1 MSIIKI
7 TKQFSFEM
15 AHALRNYDGLC
26 RNIHGHSYKMD
37 ITLAGQP
44 LHDETSPKNGM
55 VMDFGDL
62 KKLVNEEIISL
73 LDHALVLNAK
83 TDAQLVE
90 VLKQNYEKIVTVDFQ
105 PTTENLLNFIA
116 EKIQTRLP
124 DDVKLSCVR
133 LRETDTSYAEWCEN
147 QVTGNR

>member
-1 MSIIKI
+1 MSTIKI

-44 LHDETSPKNGM
+44 LHDESSPKNGM

-62 KKLVNEEIISL
+62 KRLVNEEIISL
-73 LDHALVLNAK
+73 LDHALVLSEK
-83 TDAQLVE
+83 TDNQLIE
-90 VLKQNYEKIVTVDFQ
+90 ILKQNYEKIVIVDFQ

-116 EKIQTRLP
+116 EKIQSRLP
-124 DDVKLSCVR
+124 NNLKLNCVR
-133 LRETDTSYAEWCEN
+133 LRETDTSYAEWEA
-147 QVTGNR
+147 

>member
-44 LHDETSPKNGM
+44 LHDESSPKNGM

-62 KKLVNEEIISL
+62 KRLVNEEIISL

-90 VLKQNYEKIVTVDFQ
+90 VLKQNYEKIVIVDFQ
-105 PTTENLLNFIA
+105 PTTDNLLNFIA
-116 EKIQTRLP
+116 GKIQTRLP
-124 DDVKLSCVR
+124 DDVKLTCVR
-133 LRETDTSYAEWCEN
+133 LRETDTSYAEWMP
-147 QVTGNR
+147 

>member
-1 MSIIKI
+1 MSTIKI

-44 LHDETSPKNGM
+44 LQDESSPKNGM

-62 KKLVNEEIISL
+62 KRLVNEEIISL

-83 TDAQLVE
+83 TDAQLVD
-90 VLKQNYEKIVTVDFQ
+90 VLKQNYEKIVIVDFQ

-116 EKIQTRLP
+116 GKIQTRLP
-124 DDVKLSCVR
+124 DDVKLTCVR
-133 LRETDTSYAEWCEN
+133 LRETDTSYAEWMP
-147 QVTGNR
+147 

>member
-44 LHDETSPKNGM
+44 LHDENSPKNGM

-62 KKLVNEEIISL
+62 KRLVNEEVILL

-83 TDAQLVE
+83 TDAQLIE

-116 EKIQTRLP
+116 GKIQSRLP
-124 DDVKLSCVR
+124 ETVTLACVR
-133 LRETDTSYAEWCEN
+133 LRETDTSYAEWIP
-147 QVTGNR
+147 

>member
-44 LHDETSPKNGM
+44 LHDESSPKNGM

-83 TDAQLVE
+83 TDAQLIE
-90 VLKQNYEKIVTVDFQ
+90 TLKQNFEKIVVVEFQ

-116 EKIQTRLP
+116 NKLKTRLP
-124 DDVKLSCVR
+124 ENVNLCRIR
-133 LRETDTSYAEWCEN
+133 LRETDTSYAEWCED
-147 QVTGNR
+147 

>member
-1 MSIIKI
+1 
-7 TKQFSFEM
+7 M

-44 LHDETSPKNGM
+44 IHDESSPKNGM

-62 KKLVNEEIISL
+62 KRLVNEEIISL
-73 LDHALVLNAK
+73 FDHALVLNVK
-83 TDAQLVE
+83 TDTQLIE
-90 VLKQNYEKIVTVDFQ
+90 LLKQNFEKIVVMEFQ

-116 EKIQTRLP
+116 DKLKKRLP
-124 DDVKLSCVR
+124 ETVKLCRIR
-133 LRETDTSYAEWCEN
+133 LRETDTSYADWCEE
-147 QVTGNR
+147 

>member
-1 MSIIKI
+1 MSTIKI

-15 AHALRNYDGLC
+15 AHALRHYDGLC

-44 LHDETSPKNGM
+44 LHDESSPKNGM

-62 KKLVNEEIISL
+62 KKLVNEKIISL

-83 TDAQLVE
+83 TDAQLIT
-90 VLKQNYEKIVTVDFQ
+90 VLKQNYEKIVTVEFQ

-116 EKIQTRLP
+116 EKIKAKLP
-124 DDVKLSCVR
+124 EGVALTCVR
-133 LRETDTSYAEWCEN
+133 LRETDTSYAEWCED
-147 QVTGNR
+147 

>member
-37 ITLAGQP
+37 ITLAGKP
-44 LHDETSPKNGM
+44 LQDESSPKNGM

-62 KKLVNEEIISL
+62 KRLVNEEIISL

-83 TDAQLVE
+83 TDTQLIE
-90 VLKQNYEKIVTVDFQ
+90 VLKQNYEKIVTVEFQ

-116 EKIQTRLP
+116 GKIKAKLP
-124 DDVKLSCVR
+124 GGVKLTCVR
-133 LRETDTSYAEWCEN
+133 LRETDTSYAEWCED
-147 QVTGNR
+147 

>member
-62 KKLVNEEIISL
+62 KRLVNEEIISL
-73 LDHALVLNAK
+73 LDHALVLNDK
-83 TDAQLVE
+83 TDEQLVT

-116 EKIQTRLP
+116 GKLKKRLP
-124 DDVKLSCVR
+124 ETVKLCRIR
-133 LRETDTSYAEWCEN
+133 LRETDTSYADWED
-147 QVTGNR
+147 

>member
-44 LHDETSPKNGM
+44 LHDENSPKNGM

-62 KKLVNEEIISL
+62 KRLVNEEVISL

-83 TDAQLVE
+83 TDAQLIE

-105 PTTENLLNFIA
+105 PTTENLLNYIA
-116 EKIQTRLP
+116 GKIQSRLP
-124 DDVKLSCVR
+124 ETVTLACVR
-133 LRETDTSYAEWCEN
+133 LRETDTSYAEWIP
-147 QVTGNR
+147 

>member
-44 LHDETSPKNGM
+44 LHDENSPKNGM

-62 KKLVNEEIISL
+62 KRLVNEEVISL
-73 LDHALVLNAK
+73 LDHALVLNSK

-105 PTTENLLNFIA
+105 PTTENLLEFIA
-116 EKIQTRLP
+116 AKIQSRLP
-124 DDVKLSCVR
+124 ETVTLTCVR
-133 LRETDTSYAEWCEN
+133 LRETDTSYAEWCAY
-147 QVTGNR
+147 

>member
-37 ITLAGQP
+37 ITIVGQP

-62 KKLVNEEIISL
+62 KRLVNEEIISL
-73 LDHALVLNAK
+73 LDHALVLNNK
-83 TDAQLVE
+83 TDNQLIE
-90 VLKQNYEKIVTVDFQ
+90 VLKQNYEKIVTVEFQ

-116 EKIQTRLP
+116 EKIKKRLP
-124 DDVKLSCVR
+124 ETVKLCRIR
-133 LRETDTSYAEWCEN
+133 LRETDTSYADWCED
-147 QVTGNR
+147 

>member
-44 LHDETSPKNGM
+44 LHDESSPKNGM

-62 KKLVNEEIISL
+62 KRLVNEEIISL

-83 TDAQLVE
+83 TDAQLIE
-90 VLKQNYEKIVTVDFQ
+90 TLKQNFEKIVVVEFQ

-116 EKIQTRLP
+116 NKLKTRLP
-124 DDVKLSCVR
+124 ENVNLCRIR
-133 LRETDTSYAEWCEN
+133 LRETDTSYADWEE
-147 QVTGNR
+147 

>member
-1 MSIIKI
+1 MSTIKI

-44 LHDETSPKNGM
+44 LHDESSPKNGM

-62 KKLVNEEIISL
+62 KRLVNEEVISL

-90 VLKQNYEKIVTVDFQ
+90 VLKQNYEKIVIVDFQ

-116 EKIQTRLP
+116 DKIQSRLP
-124 DDVKLSCVR
+124 NDVKLSCVR
-133 LRETDTSYAEWCEN
+133 LRETDTSYAEWIP
-147 QVTGNR
+147 

>member
-44 LHDETSPKNGM
+44 LHDENSPKNGM

-62 KKLVNEEIISL
+62 KKLVNEEVISL
-73 LDHALVLNAK
+73 FDHALVLNDK
-83 TDAQLVE
+83 TDKRLIE
-90 VLKQNYEKIVTVDFQ
+90 VLKQHYGKIVTVDFQ

-116 EKIQTRLP
+116 EKLKAKLP
-124 DDVKLSCVR
+124 ERVKLTRVR
-133 LRETDTSYAEWCEN
+133 LRETDTSYADWEE
-147 QVTGNR
+147 

>member
-37 ITLAGQP
+37 ITLAGHP
-44 LHDETSPKNGM
+44 LHDESSPKNGM

-62 KKLVNEEIISL
+62 KRLVNEEIISL

-90 VLKQNYEKIVTVDFQ
+90 ALKQNYEKIVIVDFQ

-116 EKIQTRLP
+116 DKLKAKLSEK
-124 DDVKLSCVR
+124 VKLTRIR
-133 LRETDTSYAEWCEN
+133 LRETDTSYADWEE
-147 QVTGNR
+147 

>member
-1 MSIIKI
+1 MSTIKI

-44 LHDETSPKNGM
+44 LQDESSPKNGM

-62 KKLVNEEIISL
+62 KRLVNEEIISL

-83 TDAQLVE
+83 TDAQLVD
-90 VLKQNYEKIVTVDFQ
+90 VLKQNYEKIVIVDFQ

-116 EKIQTRLP
+116 GKIQTRLP
-124 DDVKLSCVR
+124 DDVKLTCVR
-133 LRETDTSYAEWCEN
+133 LRETDTSYAEWLP
-147 QVTGNR
+147 

>member
-44 LHDETSPKNGM
+44 LHDESSPKNGM

-62 KKLVNEEIISL
+62 KRLVNEEIISL
-73 LDHALVLNAK
+73 LDHALVLSHQ
-83 TDAQLVE
+83 TDEKLIE
-90 VLKQNYEKIVTVDFQ
+90 VLKQNFEKIVVVEFQ

-116 EKIQTRLP
+116 GKLKAKLP
-124 DDVKLSCVR
+124 NSVSLTCVR
-133 LRETDTSYAEWCEN
+133 LRETDTSYAEWCEE
-147 QVTGNR
+147 

>member
-1 MSIIKI
+1 
-7 TKQFSFEM
+7 M

-44 LHDETSPKNGM
+44 LHDESSPKNGM

-62 KKLVNEEIISL
+62 KRLVNEEVISL

-90 VLKQNYEKIVTVDFQ
+90 VLKQNYEKIVIVDFQ

-116 EKIQTRLP
+116 GKIQTRLP
-124 DDVKLSCVR
+124 DDAKLTCVR
-133 LRETDTSYAEWCEN
+133 LRETDTSYAEWIP
-147 QVTGNR
+147 

>member
-44 LHDETSPKNGM
+44 LQDESSPKNGM

-62 KKLVNEEIISL
+62 KRLVNEEIISL

-83 TDAQLVE
+83 TDAQLVD

-105 PTTENLLNFIA
+105 PTTENLLEFIA
-116 EKIQTRLP
+116 AKIQSRLP
-124 DDVKLSCVR
+124 NDVKLNCVR
-133 LRETDTSYAEWCEN
+133 LRETDTSYAEWC
-147 QVTGNR
+147 GC

>member
-44 LHDETSPKNGM
+44 LHDESSPKNGM

-62 KKLVNEEIISL
+62 KRLVNEEIISL
-73 LDHALVLNAK
+73 LDHALVLSHQ
-83 TDAQLVE
+83 TDEKLIE
-90 VLKQNYEKIVTVDFQ
+90 VLKQNFEKIVVVEFQ

-116 EKIQTRLP
+116 RKLKAKLP
-124 DDVKLSCVR
+124 NSVSLTCVR
-133 LRETDTSYAEWCEN
+133 LRETDTSYAEWCEE
-147 QVTGNR
+147 

>member
-44 LHDETSPKNGM
+44 LHDESSPKNGM

-62 KKLVNEEIISL
+62 KRLVNEEIISL

-90 VLKQNYEKIVTVDFQ
+90 ALKQNYEKIVIVDFQ
-105 PTTENLLNFIA
+105 PTTENLLNYIA
-116 EKIQTRLP
+116 DKLKAKLSER
-124 DDVKLSCVR
+124 VKLTRIR
-133 LRETDTSYAEWCEN
+133 LRETDTSYADWEE
-147 QVTGNR
+147 

>member
-44 LHDETSPKNGM
+44 LQDESSPKNGM

-62 KKLVNEEIISL
+62 KRLVNEEIISL

-83 TDAQLVE
+83 TDAQLVD

-105 PTTENLLNFIA
+105 PTTENLLEFIA
-116 EKIQTRLP
+116 AKIQSRLP
-124 DDVKLSCVR
+124 NDVKLNCVR
-133 LRETDTSYAEWCEN
+133 LRETDTSYAEWYED
-147 QVTGNR
+147 

>member
-44 LHDETSPKNGM
+44 LLDETSPKNGM

-73 LDHALVLNAK
+73 LDHSLVLNNK
-83 TDAQLVE
+83 TDEKLIGM
-90 VLKQNYEKIVTVDFQ
+90 LKQNFEKIVVVDFQ

-116 EKIQTRLP
+116 DKLKAKLP
-124 DDVKLSCVR
+124 NRVSLTCVR
-133 LRETDTSYAEWCEN
+133 LRETDTSYAEWCEE
-147 QVTGNR
+147 

>member
-44 LHDETSPKNGM
+44 LHDESSPKNGM

-62 KKLVNEEIISL
+62 KRLVNEEIISL

-83 TDAQLVE
+83 TDAQLVD
-90 VLKQNYEKIVTVDFQ
+90 VLKQNYEKIVIVDFQ

-116 EKIQTRLP
+116 GKIQTRLP
-124 DDVKLSCVR
+124 DDVKLTCVR
-133 LRETDTSYAEWCEN
+133 LRETDTSYAEWMP
-147 QVTGNR
+147 

>member
-37 ITLAGQP
+37 ITLAGKP
-44 LHDETSPKNGM
+44 LQDESSPKNGM

-62 KKLVNEEIISL
+62 KRLVNEEIISL

-83 TDAQLVE
+83 TDNQLIE
-90 VLKQNYEKIVTVDFQ
+90 VLKQNYEKIVTVEFQ

-116 EKIQTRLP
+116 GKIQARLP
-124 DDVKLSCVR
+124 NDVKLNRVR
-133 LRETDTSYAEWCEN
+133 LRETDTSYAEWCED
-147 QVTGNR
+147 

>member
-44 LHDETSPKNGM
+44 LHDESSPKNGM

-62 KKLVNEEIISL
+62 KRLVNEEIISL

-83 TDAQLVE
+83 TDAQLVD
-90 VLKQNYEKIVTVDFQ
+90 VLKQNYEKIVIVDFQ

-116 EKIQTRLP
+116 GKIQTRLSN
-124 DDVKLSCVR
+124 DVKLTCVR
-133 LRETDTSYAEWCEN
+133 LRETDTSYAEWMP
-147 QVTGNR
+147 

>member
-1 MSIIKI
+1 MRIIKI

-44 LHDETSPKNGM
+44 LHDENSPKNGM

-62 KKLVNEEIISL
+62 KRLVNEEVISL
-73 LDHALVLNAK
+73 LDHALVLNSK

-105 PTTENLLNFIA
+105 PTTENLLEFIA
-116 EKIQTRLP
+116 AKIQARLP
-124 DDVKLSCVR
+124 ETVTLTCVR
-133 LRETDTSYAEWCEN
+133 LRETDTSYAEWCN
-147 QVTGNR
+147 

>member
-44 LHDETSPKNGM
+44 LHDESSPKNGM

-62 KKLVNEEIISL
+62 KRLVNEEIISL
-73 LDHALVLNAK
+73 LDHALVLNDK
-83 TDAQLVE
+83 TDTQLIE
-90 VLKQNYEKIVTVDFQ
+90 VLKQNYGKIVTMEFQ

-116 EKIQTRLP
+116 AKIQSRLP
-124 DDVKLSCVR
+124 ETVTLDCVR
-133 LRETDTSYAEWCEN
+133 LRETDTSYAEWIP
-147 QVTGNR
+147 

>member
-37 ITLAGQP
+37 ITLAGRP
-44 LHDETSPKNGM
+44 LNDDNSPKNGM

-62 KKLVNEEIISL
+62 KKLVNEEVISL
-73 LDHALVLNAK
+73 FDHALVLNAK
-83 TDAQLVE
+83 NDPQLIE
-90 VLKQNYEKIVTVDFQ
+90 VLKQNFDKIVVVEFQ
-105 PTTENLLNFIA
+105 PTTENLLDFIA
-116 EKIQTRLP
+116 GKIKQRLP
-124 DDVKLSCVR
+124 ETVKLCRLR
-133 LRETDTSYAEWCEN
+133 LRETDTSYADWEE
-147 QVTGNR
+147 

>member
-44 LHDETSPKNGM
+44 LHDESSPKNGM

-62 KKLVNEEIISL
+62 KRLVNEEIISL

-83 TDAQLVE
+83 TDAQLVD
-90 VLKQNYEKIVTVDFQ
+90 VLKQNYEKIVIVDFQ

-116 EKIQTRLP
+116 DKIKARRGYLMM
-124 DDVKLSCVR
+124 
-133 LRETDTSYAEWCEN
+133 
-147 QVTGNR
+147 

>member
-37 ITLAGQP
+37 ITLAGHP
-44 LHDETSPKNGM
+44 LHDESSPKNGM

-62 KKLVNEEIISL
+62 KRLVNEEIISL

-83 TDAQLVE
+83 TDAKLVE
-90 VLKQNYEKIVTVDFQ
+90 ALKQNYEKIVIVDFQ

-116 EKIQTRLP
+116 DKLKAKLSER
-124 DDVKLSCVR
+124 VKLTRIR
-133 LRETDTSYAEWCEN
+133 LRETDTSYADWEE
-147 QVTGNR
+147 

>member
-37 ITLAGQP
+37 ITLAGHP
-44 LHDETSPKNGM
+44 LHDESSPKNGM

-62 KKLVNEEIISL
+62 KRLVNEEIISL

-90 VLKQNYEKIVTVDFQ
+90 TLKQNYEKIVIVDFQ

-116 EKIQTRLP
+116 DKLKAKLSER
-124 DDVKLSCVR
+124 VKLTRVR
-133 LRETDTSYAEWCEN
+133 LRETDTSYADWEE
-147 QVTGNR
+147 

>member
-37 ITLAGQP
+37 ITLSGQP
-44 LHDETSPKNGM
+44 LHDESSPKNGM

-62 KKLVNEEIISL
+62 KKLVNEEVISL

-83 TDAQLVE
+83 TDSELIDT
-90 VLKQNYEKIVTVDFQ
+90 LKQHYEKIVIVEYQ
-105 PTTENLLNFIA
+105 PTTENLLDFIA
-116 EKIQTRLP
+116 TKIKKRLP
-124 DDVKLSCVR
+124 ENVKLCCVR
-133 LRETDTSYAEWCEN
+133 LRETETSYAEWCEE
-147 QVTGNR
+147 

>member
-37 ITLAGQP
+37 ITLAGRP
-44 LHDETSPKNGM
+44 LNDDNSPKNGM

-62 KKLVNEEIISL
+62 KKLVNEEVISL
-73 LDHALVLNAK
+73 FDHALVLNAK
-83 TDAQLVE
+83 NDPQLIE
-90 VLKQNYEKIVTVDFQ
+90 VLKQNFDKIVVVEFQ
-105 PTTENLLNFIA
+105 PTTENLLDFIA
-116 EKIQTRLP
+116 GKIKQRLP
-124 DDVKLSCVR
+124 ETVKLCRVR
-133 LRETDTSYAEWCEN
+133 LRETDTSYADWEE
-147 QVTGNR
+147 

>member
-1 MSIIKI
+1 MILL
-7 TKQFSFEM
+7 TKHFDFEM
-15 AHALRNYDGLC
+15 AHALMGYPGKC

-37 ITLAGQP
+37 ITLAGHP
-44 LHDETSPKNGM
+44 LHDESSPKNGM

-62 KKLVNEEIISL
+62 KRLVNEEIISL

-90 VLKQNYEKIVTVDFQ
+90 ALKQNYEKIVIVDFQ

-116 EKIQTRLP
+116 DKLKAKLSER
-124 DDVKLSCVR
+124 VKLTRIR
-133 LRETDTSYAEWCEN
+133 LRETDTSYADWEE
-147 QVTGNR
+147 

>member
-44 LHDETSPKNGM
+44 LHDESSPKNGM

-62 KKLVNEEIISL
+62 KRLVNEEIIPL

-90 VLKQNYEKIVTVDFQ
+90 ALKQNYEKIVIVDFQ

-116 EKIQTRLP
+116 DKLKAKLSER
-124 DDVKLSCVR
+124 VKLTRIR
-133 LRETDTSYAEWCEN
+133 LRETDTSYADWEE
-147 QVTGNR
+147 

>member
-44 LHDETSPKNGM
+44 LHDESSPKNGM

-62 KKLVNEEIISL
+62 KRLVNEEVISL

-105 PTTENLLNFIA
+105 PTTENLLEFIA
-116 EKIQTRLP
+116 AKIQSRLP
-124 DDVKLSCVR
+124 ETVTLTCVR
-133 LRETDTSYAEWCEN
+133 LRETDTSYAEWCED
-147 QVTGNR
+147 

>member
-55 VMDFGDL
+55 VMDFGYL
-62 KKLVNEEIISL
+62 KILVNEEIISL
-73 LDHALVLNAK
+73 LDHALVLNDK
-83 TDAQLVE
+83 TDDQLVA

-116 EKIQTRLP
+116 SKLKKRLP
-124 DDVKLSCVR
+124 ETVKLCRIR
-133 LRETDTSYAEWCEN
+133 LRETDTSYADWEE
-147 QVTGNR
+147 